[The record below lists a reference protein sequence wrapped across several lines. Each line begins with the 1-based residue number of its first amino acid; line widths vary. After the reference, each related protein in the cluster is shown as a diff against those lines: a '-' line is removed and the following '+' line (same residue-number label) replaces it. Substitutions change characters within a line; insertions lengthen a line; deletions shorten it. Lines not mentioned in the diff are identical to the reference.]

1 MKKFILI
8 IIPII
13 LFSLFAFTYFS
24 NPSMQIKPYSLSK
37 KEEAI
42 LKLTSD
48 NKGEIYEYRVNKN
61 IAKIS
66 VDILDLDK
74 DGNWK
79 PSRSLIET
87 SSDSNLN
94 NKIFISYDRSGGDFM
109 VSFQNKNSFGSTSG
123 TLSGIT
129 LNENQINRVIKET
142 NKLKIVENEP
152 IPLLL
157 FFEQDDNIHITD
169 MQSFYNTEA
178 LKKLNNVQ
186 CITISFLT
194 K

>member
-13 LFSLFAFTYFS
+13 LFSLFAFTYLS

-42 LKLTSD
+42 LKLTSN
-48 NKGEIYEYRVNKN
+48 NKGEIYQYHVNKN

-79 PSRSLIET
+79 TSRSLIET
-87 SSDSNLN
+87 SSDSNFN
-94 NKIFISYDRSGGDFM
+94 DKVFISYDRSGGDFM
-109 VSFQNKNSFGSTSG
+109 VSFQDKNLFGSTSG
-123 TLSGIT
+123 KLSGIT
-129 LNENQINRVIKET
+129 LNKNEIDRVIKES
-142 NKLKIVENEP
+142 NKLTIIENEP

-169 MQSFYNTEA
+169 MQSFYDTEA

-186 CITISFLT
+186 CLTISFLT

>member
-8 IIPII
+8 MIPII
-13 LFSLFAFTYFS
+13 LFSLFAFTYLS

-42 LKLTSD
+42 LKLTSN
-48 NKGEIYEYRVNKN
+48 NKGEIYQYRVNKN

-79 PSRSLIET
+79 TSRSLIET

-94 NKIFISYDRSGGDFM
+94 NKIFISYDRSGGDCT
-109 VSFQNKNSFGSTSG
+109 VSFQDKNSFGSTSG
-123 TLSGIT
+123 KLSGIT
-129 LNENQINRVIKET
+129 LNENEIDRVIKES
-142 NKLKIVENEP
+142 NKLTIIENEP

-169 MQSFYNTEA
+169 MQSFYDTEA

-194 K
+194 F

>member
-13 LFSLFAFTYFS
+13 LFSLFAFTYLS

-42 LKLTSD
+42 LKLTSN
-48 NKGEIYEYRVNKN
+48 NKGEIYQYCVNKN
-61 IAKIS
+61 IAKVA

-79 PSRSLIET
+79 PSRSLIDS
-87 SSDSNLN
+87 SSDSNFN
-94 NKIFISYDRSGGDFM
+94 NKIFIFYDRSSGDFM
-109 VSFQNKNSFGSTSG
+109 VSLQDKNSFGSTSG
-123 TLSGIT
+123 KLSGIT
-129 LNENQINRVIKET
+129 LNKSEIDRVIKET
-142 NKLKIVENEP
+142 NKLKIVENKP

-169 MQSFYNTEA
+169 MQSFYDTEA

>member
-13 LFSLFAFTYFS
+13 LFSLFAFTYLS

>member
-13 LFSLFAFTYFS
+13 LFSLFAFTYLS

-169 MQSFYNTEA
+169 MQSFYDTEA